1 MMYDSDIA
9 ACYATDLTVRRL
21 NGDVTTTGKKVLAPI
36 RLCIRWIT
44 KRYFHYHKYYALQNC
59 EGFMRNVSPQ
69 LSGLS
74 NLYHNC
80 SAIAI

>member
-59 EGFMRNVSPQ
+59 EGFMRCVSP
-69 LSGLS
+69 
-74 NLYHNC
+74 
-80 SAIAI
+80 IKWVI